1 MARQASQQPTEVE
14 LAILNVLW
22 ERGQATA
29 RQIHELVGVQRE
41 TNYSTTVKMLSI
53 MLEKELVK
61 RDDSVRPQLFQAAY
75 SRKRTGTKM
84 LRDMVEKVFDGSATA
99 LAMQALALKR
109 ASSAEIAEMRAM
121 LDKLEEQ
128 NDDDV

>member
-1 MARQASQQPTEVE
+1 MARQTSPQPTEVE
-14 LAILNVLW
+14 LAILNILW

-29 RQIHELVGVQRE
+29 RQIHDLVGVQRQ

-61 RDDSVRPQLFQAAY
+61 RDDSVRPQLFQAACT
-75 SRKRTGTKM
+75 RKRTGTKM
-84 LRDMVEKVFDGSATA
+84 LRDMVEKVFEGSSTA

-109 ASSAEIAEMRAM
+109 ATPNEIAEMRAL
-121 LDKLEEQ
+121 LDDMEER
-128 NDDDV
+128 NDDI